1 MSFLDNLQRTWPAS
15 GIKEEIKEEA
25 FDHKLLS
32 SEFGPE
38 STTYRAASP
47 KVKPREFDIEGIDR
61 DSSDG
66 EELSDSELDKI
77 MAKIRRENIVIVTQN
92 VLCRLK

>member
-1 MSFLDNLQRTWPAS
+1 MANKKLNSKNIEMLT
-15 GIKEEIKEEA
+15 EEIKEEA

-47 KVKPREFDIEGIDR
+47 KVKPREFDIEAIDC
-61 DSSDG
+61 DSCDG
-66 EELSDSELDKI
+66 K
-77 MAKIRRENIVIVTQN
+77 NYQIVNLIK
-92 VLCRLK
+92 LCLK